1 MITKLHDKNKILD
14 KYIEIIKQNNFKSS
28 DILVFVDNNINR
40 LEYIKKIELK
50 ISEELKICTYS
61 QFVRGEIITY
71 WPIILNDC
79 EDIIKKNLTPTFI
92 SSNLKT
98 YIFEKKV
105 EMKRNKENYFDD
117 ITGTNKSIA
126 SNIMNNLDNAI
137 YNQIDYKKIGKIEGD
152 IERISFLIEEHKKTK
167 GNLHLIILD
176 MQEKERGRIARELHD
191 SSIQNLTHLIHGLE
205 LSSLYI
211 DKDPIQA
218 KLELESCSQTLKKA
232 IDEIRD
238 TVFDLRPMSFD
249 DLGFNQCIENLID
262 SLKTQNP
269 EFTFISD
276 VDIFDTKV
284 EKDQKN
290 YQLFLVSVYRIVHEA
305 LLNAVKHSKGSKV
318 ELSIKK
324 TDDHLIIKV
333 IDNGKGFI
341 KEDGCPADKHFGI
354 SVMQERVFL

>member
-1 MITKLHDKNKILD
+1 MNDDQLKTLD
-14 KYIEIIKQNNFKSS
+14 ELLK
-28 DILVFVDNNINR
+28 DR
-40 LEYIKKIELK
+40 LQEKKKIEK
-50 ISEELKICTYS
+50 ELS
-61 QFVRGEIITY
+61 
-71 WPIILNDC
+71 
-79 EDIIKKNLTPTFI
+79 KNLNRIKEIDTFLDSMTEASDFKVFSPRTAESLHREEI
-92 SSNLKT
+92 KEVRE
-98 YIFEKKV
+98 EKDKL
-105 EMKRNKENYFDD
+105 E
-117 ITGTNKSIA
+117 I
-126 SNIMNNLDNAI
+126 DNDS
-137 YNQIDYKKIGKIEGD
+137 YYKKIGKIEGD

-218 KLELESCSQTLKKA
+218 KLELESCSQTLKRA

-262 SLKTQNP
+262 TLKTQNP

-324 TDDHLIIKV
+324 TDDHLVIKV
-333 IDNGKGFI
+333 IDNGKGFV

-354 SVMQERVFL
+354 SVMQERVFLLGGIFEINSNVGEGTRIFISFPYNFSF

>member
-1 MITKLHDKNKILD
+1 MNDDQLKTLD
-14 KYIEIIKQNNFKSS
+14 ELLK
-28 DILVFVDNNINR
+28 DR
-40 LEYIKKIELK
+40 LQEKKKIEK
-50 ISEELKICTYS
+50 ELS
-61 QFVRGEIITY
+61 
-71 WPIILNDC
+71 
-79 EDIIKKNLTPTFI
+79 KNLNRIKEINTFLDSMTEASDFKVFSPRTAESLHREEI
-92 SSNLKT
+92 KEVRE
-98 YIFEKKV
+98 EKDKL
-105 EMKRNKENYFDD
+105 E
-117 ITGTNKSIA
+117 I
-126 SNIMNNLDNAI
+126 DNDS
-137 YNQIDYKKIGKIEGD
+137 YYKKIGKIEGD

-249 DLGFNQCIENLID
+249 DLGFNQCIEILID
-262 SLKTQNP
+262 TLKTQNP

-284 EKDQKN
+284 ENDQKN

-341 KEDGCPADKHFGI
+341 KKDGCPADKHFGI
-354 SVMQERVFL
+354 SVMQERVFLLGGIFEINSNVGVGTRIFISFPYNFSS

>member
-1 MITKLHDKNKILD
+1 MDTNENSVID
-14 KYIEIIKQNNFKSS
+14 
-28 DILVFVDNNINR
+28 DIYYAFLKKRNELNR
-40 LEYIKKIELK
+40 LVKKNQEEIQETEALLKSLMETDVDMKYFSPRNTEDIYKNEISSAKDKIEHLIQENEMSISQMEELSKKI
-50 ISEELKICTYS
+50 EELKIFKD
-61 QFVRGEIITY
+61 QEAHQIE
-71 WPIILNDC
+71 L
-79 EDIIKKNLTPTFI
+79 
-92 SSNLKT
+92 SNALLD
-98 YIFEKKV
+98 V
-105 EMKRNKENYFDD
+105 QEMDR
-117 ITGTNKSIA
+117 
-126 SNIMNNLDNAI
+126 
-137 YNQIDYKKIGKIEGD
+137 Q
-152 IERISFLIEEHKKTK
+152 
-167 GNLHLIILD
+167 
-176 MQEKERGRIARELHD
+176 RIARELHD
-191 SSIQNLTHLIHGLE
+191 TTVQNLAHLIHEIE

-262 SLKTQNP
+262 TLKTQNP

-324 TDDHLIIKV
+324 TDDHLVIKV
-333 IDNGKGFI
+333 IDNGKGFV
-341 KEDGCPADKHFGI
+341 KEEGCSADKHFGI
-354 SVMQERVFL
+354 SVMQERVFLLGGIFEINSNIGEGTRIFISFPYNFSS

>member
-1 MITKLHDKNKILD
+1 MNDDQLKTLD
-14 KYIEIIKQNNFKSS
+14 ELLK
-28 DILVFVDNNINR
+28 DR
-40 LEYIKKIELK
+40 LQEKKKIEKELSK
-50 ISEELKICTYS
+50 NLNRIKEIDTFLDSMTEASDFKVFSPRTAESLHREEIKEVSEEKEKL
-61 QFVRGEIITY
+61 EIN
-71 WPIILNDC
+71 ND
-79 EDIIKKNLTPTFI
+79 
-92 SSNLKT
+92 S
-98 YIFEKKV
+98 Y
-105 EMKRNKENYFDD
+105 
-117 ITGTNKSIA
+117 
-126 SNIMNNLDNAI
+126 
-137 YNQIDYKKIGKIEGD
+137 YKKIGKIEGD
-152 IERISFLIEEHKKTK
+152 I
-167 GNLHLIILD
+167 
-176 MQEKERGRIARELHD
+176 ERGRIARELHD

-262 SLKTQNP
+262 TLKTQNP

-324 TDDHLIIKV
+324 TDDHLVIKV

-341 KEDGCPADKHFGI
+341 KEEGCPADKHFGI
-354 SVMQERVFL
+354 SVMQERVFLLGGIFEINSNIGEGTRIFISFPYNFSS

>member
-1 MITKLHDKNKILD
+1 MNDDQLKTLD
-14 KYIEIIKQNNFKSS
+14 ELLK
-28 DILVFVDNNINR
+28 DR
-40 LEYIKKIELK
+40 LQEKKKIEK
-50 ISEELKICTYS
+50 ELS
-61 QFVRGEIITY
+61 
-71 WPIILNDC
+71 
-79 EDIIKKNLTPTFI
+79 KNLNRIKEINTFLD
-92 SSNLKT
+92 SMTEASD
-98 YIFEKKV
+98 FKV
-105 EMKRNKENYFDD
+105 FSPRTAESLHREEIK
-117 ITGTNKSIA
+117 
-126 SNIMNNLDNAI
+126 
-137 YNQIDYKKIGKIEGD
+137 EGD
-152 IERISFLIEEHKKTK
+152 IERISFLIEEHKKTT

-262 SLKTQNP
+262 TLKTQNP

-276 VDIFDTKV
+276 VDIFDTKA

-324 TDDHLIIKV
+324 TDDHLVIKV
-333 IDNGKGFI
+333 IDNGKGFV

-354 SVMQERVFL
+354 SVMQERVFLLGGIFEINSNVGEGTRIFISFPYNFSF